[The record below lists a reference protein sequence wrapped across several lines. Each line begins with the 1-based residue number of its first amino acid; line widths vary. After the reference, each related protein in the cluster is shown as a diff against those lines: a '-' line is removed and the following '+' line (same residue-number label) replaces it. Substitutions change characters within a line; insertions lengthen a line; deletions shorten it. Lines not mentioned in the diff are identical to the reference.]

1 LHAQTG
7 RATVFFSFASSAAD
21 DGETDAGL
29 TVDRTIVLMDHRKT
43 VLVL

>member
-7 RATVFFSFASSAAD
+7 RATVFFSFASAAN

-29 TVDRTIVLMDHRKT
+29 TVDRTIVLMDDRKT